1 MFYFFYIVYILFKY
15 YNNYQLTSNIF
26 SNLCDL
32 ILISD
37 NKNILEDCIINDEW
51 IVSVRRYLAAPLPL
65 LSEND
70 TPFYGLKKEE
80 SYQI

>member
-1 MFYFFYIVYILFKY
+1 MFYFFYIVYLLFKFY
-15 YNNYQLTSNIF
+15 KNYQLTSNLF

-51 IVSVRRYLAAPLPL
+51 IKNSDDYSSKNSTDSQKIDL
-65 LSEND
+65 N
-70 TPFYGLKKEE
+70 
-80 SYQI
+80 